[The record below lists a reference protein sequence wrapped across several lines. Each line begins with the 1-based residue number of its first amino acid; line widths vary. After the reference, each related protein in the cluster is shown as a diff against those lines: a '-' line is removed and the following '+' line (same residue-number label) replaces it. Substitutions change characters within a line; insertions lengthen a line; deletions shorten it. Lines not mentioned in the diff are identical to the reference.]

1 MKIRKTLGLLVLF
14 PLLLLSLMIANQVE
28 GISKMSG
35 EQKGAAGDKEE
46 GAERIL
52 KTVSLER
59 VSLQRLG
66 RDLQLEEDRLK
77 KTRKEIEDRLKE
89 LRQFKTDLL
98 KELELLKTERDKEM
112 AHLVKVYESMD
123 PEQAAPLLET
133 MEIKIAVD
141 LLSRMKGRKA
151 GKILEFVRDE
161 KAVRLS
167 EELANRMSANKAK

>member
-1 MKIRKTLGLLVLF
+1 MKTRKTIGLLALL
-14 PLLLLSLMIANQVE
+14 PLLFLSLMIANQVE
-28 GISKMSG
+28 GVSKTSG
-35 EQKGAAGDKEE
+35 EEKGSD
-46 GAERIL
+46 RIL

-89 LRQFKTDLL
+89 LRQFKTDLV

-112 AHLVKVYESMD
+112 VHLVKVYESMD

-133 MEIKIAVD
+133 MEMKIAVD

-151 GKILEFVRDE
+151 GKILEFVRDK

-167 EELANRMSANKAK
+167 EELANRMSANKAKR